1 MAARILF
8 LYARLNGFVLSTA
21 RALARHR
28 DVASVDIVHWDQAA
42 DIGNGYVPEL
52 GGRALTLHRRSSLDA
67 RALDRLFADVRPDII
82 YVSGWMDR
90 LYLSRLLAYRR
101 REARGVSVC
110 GFDDQW
116 LGTPRQV
123 LASMALGAVIPK
135 IFDIAWVSGAPQYH
149 YARRLGFRHQRIIYN
164 LLSADPETCSV
175 AETLEHRFLF
185 VGRLDRVKGLHAL
198 VEAHRGLTS
207 SNGPSWPLTV
217 IGDGPLRDELVSQ
230 AGPNVEFVPYL
241 QPREL
246 ADQLGRGGVGVLP
259 SVFESWGVSLH
270 EMALSGLPLIA
281 SSRVGSASEF
291 LIDGYNG
298 RVVRSGDVTDLRA
311 AMAQV
316 ADLSDGER
324 SEMGRASRRLGERIN
339 PEMAAASFLAAR
351 RQAQL

>member
-42 DIGNGYVPEL
+42 DIGNGYVPGP
-52 GGRALTLHRRSSLDA
+52 GGGALSLHRRSSLDA
-67 RALDRLFADVRPDII
+67 RGLDRLFTEVRPDIV

-101 REARGVSVC
+101 RNERVTSVC

-123 LASMALGAVIPK
+123 FASIALGAVIPRL
-135 IFDIAWVSGAPQYH
+135 FDIAWVSGAPQYH
-149 YARRLGFRHQRIIYN
+149 YARRLGFRHQRIVYN
-164 LLSADPETCSV
+164 LLSADPETCPV
-175 AETLEHRFLF
+175 AEAFEKRFLF
-185 VGRLDRVKGLHAL
+185 VGRFDPVKGLRTL
-198 VEAHRGLTS
+198 IEAHRGLALST
-207 SNGPSWPLTV
+207 GQVWPLTL

-230 AGPNVEFVPYL
+230 AGPNVEFLRYL
-241 QPREL
+241 QPKDL
-246 ADQLGRGGVGVLP
+246 AAQLGRGGVGVLP

-298 RVVRSGDVTDLRA
+298 RVVRPGDVTDLRA
-311 AMAQV
+311 AMVQL

-324 SEMGRASRRLGERIN
+324 SEMGRASRSLGERIN